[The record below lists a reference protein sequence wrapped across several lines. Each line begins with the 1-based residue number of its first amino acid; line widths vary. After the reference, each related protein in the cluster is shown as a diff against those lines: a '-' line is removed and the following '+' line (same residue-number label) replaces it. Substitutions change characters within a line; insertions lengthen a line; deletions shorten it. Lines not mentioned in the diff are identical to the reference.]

1 MTKLCLEK
9 TVNVSFMYQDIL
21 GPAMSWFRDCGIV
34 KKAMDDA
41 LQSTQEQT

>member
-1 MTKLCLEK
+1 M
-9 TVNVSFMYQDIL
+9 SQDIL